1 MKYLVDT
8 DWVVEYL
15 KGIDR
20 ATQTLAKLAP
30 QGLAISII
38 TFGEIYEGIYYGR
51 DPEAHEHGFRQFLRS
66 VRVLPLN
73 RSIMRRFARIRGQLR
88 RQGRLISD
96 PDILIGAT
104 ALHYKL
110 TMLTHNL
117 SHFERIP
124 ELDIYQTA

>member
-1 MKYLVDT
+1 MRYLVDT

-51 DPEAHEHGFRQFLRS
+51 DPEAHEYWFRQFIRS

-73 RSIMRRFARIRGQLR
+73 RSEDISAGDVREAGDRRHAFGLRPLACARGAQENDIHA
-88 RQGRLISD
+88 LIC
-96 PDILIGAT
+96 
-104 ALHYKL
+104 
-110 TMLTHNL
+110 
-117 SHFERIP
+117 
-124 ELDIYQTA
+124 